1 VPQKAYKTF
10 AVPDPEA
17 EKLLEKLV
25 EDASAAF
32 RQGLAEPKTQQ
43 ELQELIFDLLEELK
57 LSYIKRSRDRADSL
71 QILQETEQLRLKAG
85 KTKL

>member
-1 VPQKAYKTF
+1 
-10 AVPDPEA
+10 
-17 EKLLEKLV
+17 
-25 EDASAAF
+25 
-32 RQGLAEPKTQQ
+32 LAEPKTQQ